1 MHTETRSPIV
11 TTRQGRIQGLRENAL
26 DIFRGIPY
34 ARPPVGSL
42 RFRNPQPLS
51 PWEGIRNAVVSGPAS
66 FQMNLNN
73 THRYGAG

>member
-42 RFRNPQPLS
+42 RFCNPQPLS
-51 PWEGIRNAVVSGPAS
+51 P
-66 FQMNLNN
+66 
-73 THRYGAG
+73 